1 MLYSMMYSMMY
12 YLRMMFLSVDLVM
25 VLVSEIYRDFLL
37 NTSMTLQR

>member
-1 MLYSMMYSMMY
+1 MLYSMLYSMMY

-25 VLVSEIYRDFLL
+25 MLVSDIYRDFLL

>member
-1 MLYSMMYSMMY
+1 MLYSMLYSMMY

-25 VLVSEIYRDFLL
+25 VLVSDIYRDFLL

>member
-1 MLYSMMYSMMY
+1 MLYSMLYSMMY

>member
-1 MLYSMMYSMMY
+1 MLYSMMYSMMH

-25 VLVSEIYRDFLL
+25 VLVSDIYRDFLL